1 MIYYA
6 LIVGMIFSEHQ
17 NLKSYT
23 YTINYKEEI
32 KSCKHAESILPNG
45 DKITIPILN
54 KKVPIIFI
62 YEKQGNLCDLHF
74 DYSDKNCNDYK
85 DEKLISYQLESK
97 AGNNEPSFLETF
109 S

>member
-17 NLKSYT
+17 NIKIYT

-54 KKVPIIFI
+54 KKFQSYLFMKSKETCAICILTIVIKSAMII
-62 YEKQGNLCDLHF
+62 KM
-74 DYSDKNCNDYK
+74 KN
-85 DEKLISYQLESK
+85 
-97 AGNNEPSFLETF
+97 
-109 S
+109 